1 MLELAAHMLEARCIL
16 WGVMKVPSYKEL
28 DRQAQV
34 KVDIEKFG
42 DLFSDA
48 FVGDWDE
55 DEDEE

>member
-1 MLELAAHMLEARCIL
+1 MLEARCIL